1 MSGIHYSSV
10 FKEGDSTNPNQYTFD
25 FSSIRDLL
33 KKLYPNSV
41 TVPPNSVTVPPNSVT
56 VPPNSITVPPNSI
69 TVPPNSV
76 TVPPNSV
83 TVPSSTNK
91 INQEFTNHELNVIR
105 NFLETLENR
114 LFRYNSKNVVFASD
128 VNRNYHIEDEDEYE
142 DEDEVNENTMPTPN
156 LEDNDDCTVSI
167 KGVSINYEGIETENY
182 KKCI

>member
-10 FKEGDSTNPNQYTFD
+10 FKEGDSTNPNQSTFD

-56 VPPNSITVPPNSI
+56 VPPNSVTVPPNSV

-83 TVPSSTNK
+83 TVPSSTNE
-91 INQEFTNHELNVIR
+91 IDQEFTDHELNVIR
-105 NFLETLENR
+105 NFLKTLENR
-114 LFRYNSKNVVFASD
+114 LFRYNSKNVLS
-128 VNRNYHIEDEDEYE
+128 RNYDSEDEDEDE
-142 DEDEVNENTMPTPN
+142 DEDEVNESTVPTPN
-156 LEDNDDCTVSI
+156 PENNDDCAVVI

>member
-41 TVPPNSVTVPPNSVT
+41 
-56 VPPNSITVPPNSI
+56 